1 MKRLVLVDRTS
12 NRVCGD
18 TSALE
23 PHARNWASIVDQ
35 FDDDTAGLA
44 ACAARFLDQS
54 LGKTARDYIFTPF
67 AADRDSDGYL
77 MLSQR
82 EMLPPTASI
91 HRCKSSVSVISSGF
105 VSSISLLKFSCRGK
119 VASVSAVGGVKPQF
133 YEPYEA

>member
-18 TSALE
+18 TSALG
-23 PHARNWASIVDQ
+23 PHARNWAAIVDQ

-67 AADRDSDGYL
+67 AADRELRRLSD
-77 MLSQR
+77 
-82 EMLPPTASI
+82 
-91 HRCKSSVSVISSGF
+91 F
-105 VSSISLLKFSCRGK
+105 
-119 VASVSAVGGVKPQF
+119 
-133 YEPYEA
+133 